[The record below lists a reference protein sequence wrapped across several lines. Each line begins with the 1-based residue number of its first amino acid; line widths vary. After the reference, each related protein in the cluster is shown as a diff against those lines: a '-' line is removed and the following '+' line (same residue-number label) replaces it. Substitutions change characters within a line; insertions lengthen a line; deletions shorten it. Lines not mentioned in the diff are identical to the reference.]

1 MFTKNTREE
10 PSVFQELTDEELSH
24 IVGGV
29 GIDLNALV
37 NRVASN
43 IANGNNVVIASNTD
57 ISSNIPIA
65 VTF

>member
-1 MFTKNTREE
+1 MFTKDTREE
-10 PSVFQELTDEELSH
+10 TSVFQELTDEELSH

-43 IANGNNVVIASNTD
+43 IASGNNVVIAPNTD
-57 ISSNIPIA
+57 ISPNIPIT

>member
-1 MFTKNTREE
+1 LFTKDTREE
-10 PSVFQELTDEELSH
+10 PGVFQELTDEELSH

-43 IANGNNVVIASNTD
+43 IATGNNVVIAPTTD
-57 ISSNIPIA
+57 ISPNIPIA